1 MVYAIVGFLVGVL
14 IMYLCG
20 SRLIKFQWK
29 MIDYFNEETK
39 EIPKLEK
46 KIDELEYEI
55 YRLDE
60 WINNIQTQEELDL
73 SNVEKAVQEL
83 NNKIMHDIKITWTD
97 NFEP

>member
-1 MVYAIVGFLVGVL
+1 MVYAIVGFVVGVL

-97 NFEP
+97 EFEP